1 MKAMFALI
9 IFDILLFEGSSML
22 ALAHRG
28 TLSERVKILV
38 KNLNSVR
45 LLLTY
50 KLMRFRMVFDFF

>member
-9 IFDILLFEGSSML
+9 IFDILLFEESSML

-38 KNLNSVR
+38 KNLKSVR

-50 KLMRFRMVFDFF
+50 KLMRFRMVFVFF